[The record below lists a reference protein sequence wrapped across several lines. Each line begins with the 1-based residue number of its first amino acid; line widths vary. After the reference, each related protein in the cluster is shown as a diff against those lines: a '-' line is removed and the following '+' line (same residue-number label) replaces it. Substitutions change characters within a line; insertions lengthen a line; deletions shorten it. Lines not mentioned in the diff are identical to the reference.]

1 MSANIWG
8 GQIFKKQLAKL
19 DALKESS
26 TGKPTKN
33 KIFGIFTEAGGWEC
47 TFRGRN
53 VKGWDKK
60 MDEKKKETYHAS
72 EGQTKVVLFL
82 RRVPLFSVIYGVY
95 TPESTSGH
103 LIPPDLF
110 LRDIRLDKFHN
121 ILAPTVRGEGD
132 KTRSAPFHLPLP
144 VSCGRRGAERGGERQ
159 DWS

>member
-53 VKGWDKK
+53 VKGWDEKK
-60 MDEKKKETYHAS
+60 KLDEKKKERYHAS

-82 RRVPLFSVIYGVY
+82 RPVRLFSVIYGVY
-95 TPESTSGH
+95 TT
-103 LIPPDLF
+103 
-110 LRDIRLDKFHN
+110 
-121 ILAPTVRGEGD
+121 
-132 KTRSAPFHLPLP
+132 
-144 VSCGRRGAERGGERQ
+144 
-159 DWS
+159 